1 MSGNNSLATYDQLDK
16 KTTQAIALIKLI
28 SSNDE
33 IGNIDSRLINQS
45 LWAIA
50 DMFIEIQTLQQS
62 LFSANK
68 SDEPAKQDNP

>member
-1 MSGNNSLATYDQLDK
+1 MSGKNSLATYDKLEK

-28 SSNDE
+28 SSDDE
-33 IGNIDSRLINQS
+33 IGNMDSRLINQS

-68 SDEPAKQDNP
+68 